1 MVNIFSK
8 IPVFVRE
15 VRGEL
20 AKVSWTSR
28 KELFGAT
35 WIVMLT
41 TAVLT
46 AYIGILDFF
55 LSKAVSLVLK

>member
-1 MVNIFSK
+1 MTNVFAK

-20 AKVSWTSR
+20 VKVSWTSR

-41 TAVLT
+41 AAILT